1 MFSNQETHK
10 ILYEETLRK
19 INAIG
24 TRIQNDNDK
33 IHLLGL
39 INNLKYNK
47 VIIYRTDRHGSI
59 KISKNIYD
67 FDSIKKKTPYE
78 KAHKG

>member
-1 MFSNQETHK
+1 MFSNQKTHK

-24 TRIQNDNDK
+24 TRIQNDTDK

-39 INNLKYNK
+39 INNLKYHCSG
-47 VIIYRTDRHGSI
+47 IEPQDS
-59 KISKNIYD
+59 YD
-67 FDSIKKKTPYE
+67 LYNR
-78 KAHKG
+78 

>member
-24 TRIQNDNDK
+24 TRIQNDTDK
-33 IHLLGL
+33 IHLLNL
-39 INNLKYNK
+39 INNLKYHCSG
-47 VIIYRTDRHGSI
+47 IE
-59 KISKNIYD
+59 
-67 FDSIKKKTPYE
+67 P
-78 KAHKG
+78 

>member
-24 TRIQNDNDK
+24 TRIQNDTDK
-33 IHLLGL
+33 IYLLGL
-39 INNLKYNK
+39 IKNLKYHCSGIEPQNSYNK
-47 VIIYRTDRHGSI
+47 YR
-59 KISKNIYD
+59 
-67 FDSIKKKTPYE
+67 
-78 KAHKG
+78 

>member
-24 TRIQNDNDK
+24 TRIQNDTDK
-33 IHLLGL
+33 IYLLGL
-39 INNLKYNK
+39 INNLKYHCSG
-47 VIIYRTDRHGSI
+47 IE
-59 KISKNIYD
+59 
-67 FDSIKKKTPYE
+67 P
-78 KAHKG
+78 